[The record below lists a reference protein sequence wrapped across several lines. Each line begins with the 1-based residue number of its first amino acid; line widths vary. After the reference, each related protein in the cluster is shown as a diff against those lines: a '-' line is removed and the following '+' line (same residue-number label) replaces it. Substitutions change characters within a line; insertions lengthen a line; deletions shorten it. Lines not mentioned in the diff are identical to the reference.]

1 MFRIPT
7 AGKVPSRLTAK
18 MAVLQTSDSVSK
30 VPPPLKIGI
39 TCFPLIGGSGI
50 LATALGMELAERGHE
65 VHFFS
70 HAKPVRLDLSLP
82 RIHFHEVEVGHATV
96 FPCPD
101 YTLPLAVKM
110 AEIGR
115 AKSLDIFHVHYAVPH
130 ATAAF
135 LAREMIGAGAP
146 KVVTTL
152 HGTDTTL
159 LGPNPQYRAA
169 IEHALIHSDAVTIVS
184 ESLRRQT
191 QEIFRLRDEIQ
202 VIPNF
207 FTPNHASK
215 SREEVRREL
224 GISDHQFLVTHMS
237 NLRPTKRIDLL
248 LRVIAAAAHRDRI
261 RLLVLAGAS
270 FAPFRSLID
279 ELGLRDNVLVKEDAA
294 AVEDFLPA
302 SDAGLYTSENES
314 FGLSILETMFFGKPV
329 VAFQIGGIPE
339 VVGDAA
345 CLHPFGDIDRMASSL
360 DWLIDSPGEARALGE
375 RGRTRAQDFFTAA
388 TVVPEYENLYRRVMA

>member
-1 MFRIPT
+1 MER
-7 AGKVPSRLTAK
+7 
-18 MAVLQTSDSVSK
+18 
-30 VPPPLKIGI
+30 PLKIGI

-50 LATALGMELAERGHE
+50 LATALGTELAARGHN

-82 RIHFHEVEVGHATV
+82 RIRFHEVEVGHATV

-110 AEIGR
+110 AEVGKME
-115 AKSLDIFHVHYAVPH
+115 ALDIFHVHYAVPH

-135 LAREMIGAGAP
+135 LATEMIGAGAP

-169 IEHALIHSDAVTIVS
+169 IEHALIHSDAVTTVS

-191 QEIFRLRDEIQ
+191 EEIFQLREEIT

-207 FTPNHASK
+207 FTANKPNR
-215 SREEVRREL
+215 SREQVRREL
-224 GISDHQFLVTHMS
+224 GVGDDELLVLHMS

-248 LRVIAAAAHRDRI
+248 LRVIAATSHRDRI
-261 RLLVLAGAS
+261 RLLVLAGAP
-270 FAPFRSLID
+270 FGPFRSLVD
-279 ELGLRDNVLVKEDAA
+279 ELGLRENVIVKEDAA
-294 AVEDFLPA
+294 VVEDFLPA
-302 SDAGLYTSENES
+302 SDAGLYASENES
-314 FGLSILETMFFGKPV
+314 FGLSILETMFFAKPV
-329 VAFQIGGIPE
+329 LAFRIGGIPE
-339 VVGDAA
+339 VVGEAGY
-345 CLHPFGDIDRMASSL
+345 LHEFGDIAGMAKSL
-360 DWLIDSPGEARALGE
+360 DSLIASQAAAKELGDCGMRRAENL
-375 RGRTRAQDFFTAA
+375 FTAA
-388 TVVPEYENLYRRVMA
+388 RVVPQYEAVYRRLLGR

>member
-1 MFRIPT
+1 
-7 AGKVPSRLTAK
+7 
-18 MAVLQTSDSVSK
+18 MAVLQTSDAVSK

-50 LATALGMELAERGHE
+50 LATALGMELAGRGHE

-70 HAKPVRLDLSLP
+70 HAKPVRLDLSRP
-82 RIHFHEVEVGHATV
+82 RIHFHQVEVGHATV

-110 AEIGR
+110 AEVGQAQR
-115 AKSLDIFHVHYAVPH
+115 LDLFHVHYAVPH

-135 LAREMIGAGAP
+135 LATEMIGANAP

-169 IEHALIHSDAVTIVS
+169 IEHALIHSDAVTTVS
-184 ESLRRQT
+184 ESLRGQT
-191 QEIFRLRDEIQ
+191 KETFRLRDEIE

-207 FTPNHASK
+207 FTPNPSTRG
-215 SREEVRREL
+215 REEVRREL
-224 GISDHQFLVTHMS
+224 GISDREFLVTHMS

-248 LRVIAAAAHRDRI
+248 LRIIAAASQRDRV
-261 RLLVLAGAS
+261 RLLILAGAP
-270 FAPFRSLID
+270 FAPFQSLVD
-279 ELGLRDNVLVKEDAA
+279 ELGLRENVIVKEDAA
-294 AVEDFLPA
+294 VVEDYLPA
-302 SDAGLYTSENES
+302 TDAGLYTSENES

-329 VAFQIGGIPE
+329 VAFAIGGIPE

-345 CLHPFGDIDRMASSL
+345 CLHDFDDVTGMAGSL
-360 DWLIDSPGEARALGE
+360 DALIDSPATSKQMGEHGRARAEKL
-375 RGRTRAQDFFTAA
+375 FTANR
-388 TVVPEYENLYRRVMA
+388 VVPLYETLYRRVLNL

>member
-1 MFRIPT
+1 MER
-7 AGKVPSRLTAK
+7 
-18 MAVLQTSDSVSK
+18 
-30 VPPPLKIGI
+30 PLKIGI

-50 LATALGMELAERGHE
+50 LATALGTELAARGHE

-70 HAKPVRLDLSLP
+70 HAKPVRLDISLP
-82 RIHFHEVEVGHATV
+82 RIRFHQVEVGHATV

-110 AEIGR
+110 AEVGQGN
-115 AKSLDIFHVHYAVPH
+115 ALDIFHVHYAVPH

-135 LAREMIGAGAP
+135 LAKEMIGGAAP

-169 IEHALIHSDAVTIVS
+169 IEHALIHSDAVTTVS
-184 ESLRRQT
+184 ESLRQQT
-191 QEIFRLRDEIQ
+191 VEIFRLKEEIT

-207 FTPNHASK
+207 FTPNRSSK
-215 SREEVRREL
+215 GREEVRREL
-224 GISDHQFLVTHMS
+224 GLSDREFLVLHMS

-248 LRVIAAAAHRDRI
+248 LRIIAAARQRDRI
-261 RLLVLAGAS
+261 RLLILAGAPFAS
-270 FAPFRSLID
+270 FEPLVD
-279 ELGLRDNVLVKEDAA
+279 ELGLRANVIVKEHGAV
-294 AVEDFLPA
+294 VEDFLPA

-329 VAFQIGGIPE
+329 LAFRIGGIPE
-339 VVGDAA
+339 VTGDAA
-345 CLHPFGDIDRMASSL
+345 SLVEFGDISAMASSL
-360 DWLIDSPGEARALGE
+360 DELVSDPKAAKEIGE
-375 RGRTRAQDFFTAA
+375 RGRKRAEEFFTAGKI
-388 TVVPEYENLYRRVMA
+388 VPQYEALYRRVLGR

>member
-1 MFRIPT
+1 MER
-7 AGKVPSRLTAK
+7 
-18 MAVLQTSDSVSK
+18 
-30 VPPPLKIGI
+30 PLKIGI
-39 TCFPLIGGSGI
+39 VCFPLIGGSGI
-50 LATALGMELAERGHE
+50 LATALGMELAARGHA

-110 AEIGR
+110 AEVGR
-115 AKSLDIFHVHYAVPH
+115 ANALDLFHVHYAVPH

-135 LAREMIGAGAP
+135 LATEMIGAGAP

-169 IEHALIHSDAVTIVS
+169 IEHALNHSDAVTTVS

-191 QEIFRLRDEIQ
+191 EKTFRLRDPIQ

-207 FTPNHASK
+207 FTPNPSTK
-215 SREEVRREL
+215 SREEVRRDL
-224 GISDHQFLVTHMS
+224 GIDDRELLVIHMS

-248 LRVIAAAAHRDRI
+248 LRIIATASHRDRI
-261 RLLVLAGAS
+261 RLLILAGAP
-270 FAPFRSLID
+270 FAPFRSLVGD
-279 ELGLRDNVLVKEDAA
+279 LGLRDNVIVKEDAA

-314 FGLSILETMFFGKPV
+314 FGLGILETMFFGKPV
-329 VAFQIGGIPE
+329 IAFRIGGIPE

-345 CLHPFGDIDRMASSL
+345 YLHDFGDISGMAASL
-360 DWLIDSPGEARALGE
+360 DALIDSPDAAKQMGE
-375 RGRTRAQDFFTAA
+375 RGRGRAEKLFTAA
-388 TVVPEYENLYRRVMA
+388 RVVPQYEEVYRTVIDR

>member
-1 MFRIPT
+1 MER
-7 AGKVPSRLTAK
+7 
-18 MAVLQTSDSVSK
+18 
-30 VPPPLKIGI
+30 PLKIGI

-50 LATALGMELAERGHE
+50 LATALGTELAARGHDI
-65 VHFFS
+65 HFFS

-82 RIHFHEVEVGHATV
+82 RIQFHEVDIGHATV

-110 AEIGR
+110 AEVGE
-115 AKSLDIFHVHYAVPH
+115 AKALDIFHVHYAVPH

-135 LAREMIGAGAP
+135 LATEMIGAGAP

-169 IEHALIHSDAVTIVS
+169 IKHALIHSDAVTTVS

-191 QEIFRLRDEIQ
+191 EETFRLRDEIQ

-207 FTPNHASK
+207 FTPNRSNK

-224 GISDHQFLVTHMS
+224 GIGDREFLVVHMS
-237 NLRPTKRIDLL
+237 NLRATKRIDLL
-248 LRVIAAAAHRDRI
+248 LRVVAAAAHRNRV
-261 RLLVLAGAS
+261 RLLILAGAP
-270 FAPFRSLID
+270 FTPFRALVG
-279 ELGLRDNVLVKEDAA
+279 ELGLRDNVIVKEDAA
-294 AVEDFLPA
+294 VVEDFLPA

-314 FGLSILETMFFGKPV
+314 FGLSILETMFFARPV
-329 VAFQIGGIPE
+329 VAFRIGGIPE
-339 VVGDAA
+339 VAGDAA
-345 CLHPFGDIDRMASSL
+345 HLHEFGDVAGMAKSL
-360 DWLIDSPGEARALGE
+360 DSLIDAPQTARQNGQHAPE
-375 RGRTRAQDFFTAA
+375 RAERPFTAGQI
-388 TVVPEYENLYRRVMA
+388 VPQYEALYRRILGR

>member
-1 MFRIPT
+1 M
-7 AGKVPSRLTAK
+7 RLTAK
-18 MAVLQTSDSVSK
+18 AVLRTSDAVSK

-50 LATALGMELAERGHE
+50 LATALGTELAARGHE

-110 AEIGR
+110 AEVGK
-115 AKSLDIFHVHYAVPH
+115 ANALDLFHVHYAVPH

-135 LAREMIGAGAP
+135 LATEMIGERAP
-146 KVVTTL
+146 KVITTL

-169 IEHALIHSDAVTIVS
+169 IEHALNHSDAVTTVS
-184 ESLRRQT
+184 KSLRAQT
-191 QEIFRLRDEIQ
+191 EEIFRLRDEIT

-207 FTPNHASK
+207 FTANAPTR
-215 SREEVRREL
+215 SRDEVRREL
-224 GISDHQFLVTHMS
+224 RMGDRQFLVVHMS
-237 NLRPTKRIDLL
+237 NLRETKRIDLL
-248 LRVIAAAAHRDRI
+248 LRVIAASAHRDRI
-261 RLLVLAGAS
+261 RLLILAGAS
-270 FAPFRSLID
+270 FARFRALVD
-279 ELGLRDNVLVKEDAA
+279 ELGLTEKVMVKEHAA
-294 AVEDFLPA
+294 VVEDFLPA
-302 SDAGLYTSENES
+302 ADAGLYTSENES

-329 VAFQIGGIPE
+329 VAFRIGGIPE

-345 CLHPFGDIDRMASSL
+345 YLHEFGDVIGMAKSL
-360 DWLIDSPGEARALGE
+360 DALVDSPATAKEIGE
-375 RGRTRAQDFFTAA
+375 RARERAEKLFTAA
-388 TVVPEYENLYRRVMA
+388 RVVPQYETVYRRVTGR